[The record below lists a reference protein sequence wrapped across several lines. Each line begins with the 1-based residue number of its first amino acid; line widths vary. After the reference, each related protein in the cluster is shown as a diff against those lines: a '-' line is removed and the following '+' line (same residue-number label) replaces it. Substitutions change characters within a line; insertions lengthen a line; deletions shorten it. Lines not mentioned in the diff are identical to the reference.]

1 MPAANNTVRV
11 TIKVRNDL
19 PANWVNNNP
28 ILAMGEFGLEQS
40 TQLIKVGDGS
50 KHWNDLPYLNKVD
63 SRYLIREADGT
74 ISLTSDFIDSL
85 DNVIT
90 TAGGKTITGPLSIMT
105 SPVGDYDVVNK
116 SYVDVAVANAGHLKR
131 EIVYELPAAVE
142 AQADTIYMI
151 KDNSILGAD
160 KYKEYMLIDN
170 AIVQIGD
177 TSIDLKSL
185 VSGPTTAGNL
195 IMTDNTGA
203 LVDTGL
209 AVRDIGKLEPGTIN
223 LLGGVKSS
231 LLANY
236 IRITDENDTI
246 GPGFMTLNQVSTSL
260 LYVPDGD
267 TLILEGGTSSGG
279 VITNG

>member
-1 MPAANNTVRV
+1 
-11 TIKVRNDL
+11 
-19 PANWVNNNP
+19 
-28 ILAMGEFGLEQS
+28 
-40 TQLIKVGDGS
+40 
-50 KHWNDLPYLNKVD
+50 
-63 SRYLIREADGT
+63 
-74 ISLTSDFIDSL
+74 
-85 DNVIT
+85 
-90 TAGGKTITGPLSIMT
+90 
-105 SPVGDYDVVNK
+105 
-116 SYVDVAVANAGHLKR
+116 
-131 EIVYELPAAVE
+131 
-142 AQADTIYMI
+142 MI

-209 AVRDIGKLEPGTIN
+209 AVRDIGKLEPGTTT

>member
-63 SRYLIREADGT
+63 SRYLIRGADGT

-90 TAGGKTITGPLSIMT
+90 TAGGKTITGSLSIMT
-105 SPVGDYDVVNK
+105 SPVSDYDVANK

-142 AQADTIYMI
+142 AQPDTIYMI

-170 AIVQIGD
+170 TIVQIGD

-209 AVRDIGKLEPGTIN
+209 AVRDIGKLEPGTTT

-236 IRITDENDTI
+236 IRITDENDIT

>member
-90 TAGGKTITGPLSIMT
+90 TAGGKTITGSLSIMT
-105 SPVGDYDVVNK
+105 SPVGDYDVANK

-170 AIVQIGD
+170 TIVQIGD

-209 AVRDIGKLEPGTIN
+209 AVRDIGKLEPGTTT

-236 IRITDENDTI
+236 IRITDENDIT

>member
-105 SPVGDYDVVNK
+105 SPVGDYDVANK

>member
-105 SPVGDYDVVNK
+105 SPVGDYDVANK
-116 SYVDVAVANAGHLKR
+116 SYVDAAVANAGHLKR

>member
-105 SPVGDYDVVNK
+105 SPVGDYDVANK
-116 SYVDVAVANAGHLKR
+116 SYVDAAVANAGHLKR

-246 GPGFMTLNQVSTSL
+246 GPGFMTLN
-260 LYVPDGD
+260 
-267 TLILEGGTSSGG
+267 
-279 VITNG
+279 